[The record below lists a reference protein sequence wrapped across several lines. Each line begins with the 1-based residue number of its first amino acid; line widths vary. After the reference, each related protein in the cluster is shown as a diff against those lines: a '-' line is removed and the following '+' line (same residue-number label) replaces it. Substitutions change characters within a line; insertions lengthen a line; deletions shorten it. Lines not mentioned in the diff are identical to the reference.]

1 MAKFCA
7 PVRGARLERTKKK
20 VDHAQPTAQSEY
32 LAAPP
37 ASNRILDLIPKSE
50 YELIRS
56 DREAV
61 SVEREFILYHA
72 GGRIEFT
79 YFLTSGLASLVVQT
93 SDGRSVEVAVI
104 GREGVVGSP
113 SFGIRRR
120 PYRAIMQ
127 IPGSALRIRA
137 DLLEEK
143 LDQMPVLNRVL
154 NRYVLVRGLE
164 IAQIAACNRLH
175 EIDQRLAR
183 WLLMC
188 QDRICSDLL
197 PVTHELLA
205 QMLGTARPSV
215 SLAAGVLQK
224 TGVIEISRGALRILK
239 RQKLESAACECYQ
252 AIQQFHRT
260 LEDRHGL
267 DE

>member
-1 MAKFCA
+1 MQRTNQRKNPTVPAAESGSSGSKPA
-7 PVRGARLERTKKK
+7 QNGILE
-20 VDHAQPTAQSEY
+20 
-32 LAAPP
+32 
-37 ASNRILDLIPKSE
+37 LIPRSE
-50 YELIRS
+50 YELIRP
-56 DREAV
+56 DLEAV
-61 SVEREFILYHA
+61 SLGRDFKLYDA
-72 GGRIEFT
+72 GGIIEFT
-79 YFLTSGLASLVVQT
+79 HFLRSGLASLVVQT

-104 GREGVVGSP
+104 GREGVVGAP
-113 SFGIRRR
+113 SFGVHRR

-127 IPGSALRIRA
+127 VPGNALRIPV

-143 LDQMPVLNRVL
+143 LAQMPVLGGVL
-154 NRYVLVRGLE
+154 NRYVLVRGLQ

-188 QDRICSDLL
+188 HDRVDSDLL

-224 TGVIEISRGALRILK
+224 TGVIEISRGAMRILK
-239 RQKLESAACECYQ
+239 RHELESAACECYQ
-252 AIQQFHRT
+252 AIRLLHHT
-260 LEDRHGL
+260 LEAPL
-267 DE
+267 PSNQ

>member
-1 MAKFCA
+1 MQ
-7 PVRGARLERTKKK
+7 PTNQKK
-20 VDHAQPTAQSEY
+20 VNPTGPAGESGFSGAKPAQ
-32 LAAPP
+32 
-37 ASNRILDLIPKSE
+37 NGILDLIPRSE

-56 DREAV
+56 DLEAV
-61 SVEREFILYHA
+61 SLDRDFKLYDA
-72 GGRIEFT
+72 GGIIEFSH
-79 YFLTSGLASLVVQT
+79 FLRSGLASLVVQT
-93 SDGRSVEVAVI
+93 SDGRSVEIAVI
-104 GREGVVGSP
+104 GREGVAGAP
-113 SFGIRRR
+113 SFGIQRR

-127 IPGSALRIRA
+127 IPGKALRIPA

-143 LDQMPVLNRVL
+143 LGQMPVLRGML
-154 NRYVLVRGLE
+154 NRYLLMRGLE

-188 QDRICSDLL
+188 QDRVDSDLL

-215 SLAAGVLQK
+215 SLAAEVLQK
-224 TGVIEISRGALRILK
+224 AGVIEISRGALRVLS
-239 RQKLESAACECYQ
+239 RGALESAACECYQ

-260 LEDRHGL
+260 IQGYPPP

>member
-1 MAKFCA
+1 ME
-7 PVRGARLERTKKK
+7 PTKEKK
-20 VDHAQPTAQSEY
+20 ADATG
-32 LAAPP
+32 LAARSGYSG
-37 ASNRILDLIPKSE
+37 AKLAGNEILGLIPESE

-56 DREAV
+56 NLEAV
-61 SVEREFILYHA
+61 SLPRDFILHD
-72 GGRIEFT
+72 GGERIAFT
-79 YFLTSGLASLVVQT
+79 HFLMSGLASLVVQT

-104 GREGVVGSP
+104 GKEGGVDAPLISGLH
-113 SFGIRRR
+113 RR

-127 IPGSALRIRA
+127 IPGNAMRIPA

-143 LDQMPVLNRVL
+143 LRKMPVLRGML
-154 NRYVLVRGLE
+154 NRYVLVRGLQ

-188 QDRICSDLL
+188 RERVESDLL

-205 QMLGTARPSV
+205 QILGTGRPSV

-224 TGVIEISRGALRILK
+224 KGVIETSRGAVRIVK
-239 RQKLESAACECYQ
+239 RRELESTACECYHT
-252 AIQQFHRT
+252 IEQFHRILKT
-260 LEDRHGL
+260 HLPPSD
-267 DE
+267 

>member
-1 MAKFCA
+1 
-7 PVRGARLERTKKK
+7 LQRTNQKK
-20 VDHAQPTAQSEY
+20 VNPTAP
-32 LAAPP
+32 AAESGFSG
-37 ASNRILDLIPKSE
+37 AKAAQNGILDLIPRSE

-56 DREAV
+56 DLEAV
-61 SVEREFILYHA
+61 SLRRDFKLYDA
-72 GGRIEFT
+72 GGIIEFT
-79 YFLTSGLASLVVQT
+79 HFLRSGLASLVVQT

-104 GREGVVGSP
+104 GREGVVGAP
-113 SFGIRRR
+113 SFGIPWR

-127 IPGSALRIRA
+127 IPGNALRVPA

-143 LDQMPVLNRVL
+143 LAQMPVLGGVL
-154 NRYVLVRGLE
+154 NRYLLMRGLE

-188 QDRICSDLL
+188 RDRVDSDLL

-215 SLAAGVLQK
+215 SLAAEVLQK
-224 TGVIEISRGALRILK
+224 AGVIEISRGALRIVK
-239 RQKLESAACECYQ
+239 RGELESAACECYQ
-252 AIQQFHRT
+252 AILQFHRT
-260 LEDRHGL
+260 VEGYPPPA
-267 DE
+267 E